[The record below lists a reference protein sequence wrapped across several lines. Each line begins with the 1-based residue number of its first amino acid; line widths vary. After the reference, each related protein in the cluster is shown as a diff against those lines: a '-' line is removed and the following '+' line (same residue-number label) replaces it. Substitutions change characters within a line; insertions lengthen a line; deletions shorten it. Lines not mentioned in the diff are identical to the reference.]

1 MRGAK
6 LTVALGVSVMSLF
19 LAGLAGA
26 QSAEVPGVKNTEAPV
41 HKTGIPQQKAA
52 LKGEVGEGAPYRADA
67 APSRDRDLE
76 QQTQGK
82 APEVQ
87 REAAT
92 PPQVQRRQQT
102 SAGEGGRDLGGI
114 PLVPGSLSDGDGKTP
129 DTDPGDPDTRAQ
141 DKGREDKGRESAR
154 SQKDSLRA
162 SKETDRRPDQKK
174 YRESRESK
182 EKQRAEE
189 SRRETKP
196 GGSGGRPDPKKKE
209 QMEARLAQL
218 RAAERAG
225 AFTMPPASGTGAN
238 TEYREQ
244 ELQIAQEEI
253 VALPVEP
260 IPYRRY
266 VQIYKASAKR
276 YGFEDEWYILAAV
289 GQVESNHGRN
299 MGPSSAGALGP
310 MQFLPSTWRDYG
322 IDGNGDDVAN
332 IYDPRD
338 AIPSA
343 ASYLEVGGA
352 PNDWYKA
359 LYTYNHSAAYVRKVL
374 GVAEG
379 YRRLAEDG
387 KIEPK
392 DGEIEP

>member
-1 MRGAK
+1 M
-6 LTVALGVSVMSLF
+6 T
-19 LAGLAGA
+19 
-26 QSAEVPGVKNTEAPV
+26 
-41 HKTGIPQQKAA
+41 
-52 LKGEVGEGAPYRADA
+52 
-67 APSRDRDLE
+67 
-76 QQTQGK
+76 
-82 APEVQ
+82 
-87 REAAT
+87 
-92 PPQVQRRQQT
+92 
-102 SAGEGGRDLGGI
+102 AGEGGRDLGGI
-114 PLVPGSLSDGDGKTP
+114 PLVPGSLSHGDGKTS
-129 DTDPGDPDTRAQ
+129 DTDPGDPDRRAQ
-141 DKGREDKGRESAR
+141 DKGRESAR
-154 SQKDSLRA
+154 SQKDARRA
-162 SKETDRRPDQKK
+162 SKETGRRPDQKK
-174 YRESRESK
+174 HRESK

-189 SRRETKP
+189 SRRETKL
-196 GGSGGRPDPKKKE
+196 GDSGGRLDPKNKE

-225 AFTMPPASGTGAN
+225 AFTMPPASGTGGN
-238 TEYREQ
+238 PEFREQ

-322 IDGNGDDVAN
+322 IDGNGDGVAN

-387 KIEPK
+387 KIEPE